1 MKALGL
7 SAGDL
12 VIRFTSAFV
21 DRHRR
26 TDMHDDLYQDRYA
39 RGCDGTRRRR
49 ITTMTTAETR
59 EMRQGF
65 GDAFAA
71 AFERAHSSP
80 HMQVS
85 CGPRGTMRGTR
96 MSAECAL
103 AGRPMGAQHGLD
115 PPTSGLSQRPAHSRA
130 RDPEVEG
137 TRPASAACVHT
148 CVHTSQL

>member
-39 RGCDGTRRRR
+39 RGFDGTRRRR
-49 ITTMTTAETR
+49 ITLMTTAETR

-71 AFERAHSSP
+71 AFELAVTPAIFGFLGWLLDGRIGTTTVFTIALTVVTLAYASYRLAHSYGRSLEEARAERRAAW
-80 HMQVS
+80 QAE
-85 CGPRGTMRGTR
+85 GP
-96 MSAECAL
+96 L
-103 AGRPMGAQHGLD
+103 Q
-115 PPTSGLSQRPAHSRA
+115 
-130 RDPEVEG
+130 
-137 TRPASAACVHT
+137 
-148 CVHTSQL
+148 

>member
-1 MKALGL
+1 MKVLGL

-39 RGCDGTRRRR
+39 RGFDGTRRRR

-71 AFERAHSSP
+71 AFELAVTPAIFGFLGWLLDGRIGTTPVFTIAFTVVTLAYASYRLAHSYGQSLEEARAERRATW
-80 HMQVS
+80 QAE
-85 CGPRGTMRGTR
+85 GP
-96 MSAECAL
+96 L
-103 AGRPMGAQHGLD
+103 Q
-115 PPTSGLSQRPAHSRA
+115 
-130 RDPEVEG
+130 
-137 TRPASAACVHT
+137 
-148 CVHTSQL
+148 